1 MIIFHPEV
9 HIPKYE
15 AQKEIWMSSARQGK
29 FVLLMECRE
38 YDSTV
43 TKPIQ
48 GVETLDGLYSETIL
62 CSTYTMSQVPFITLK
77 EGGNHSIAVLVFFL
91 LSVLFFPE
99 LKSYM
104 ETFSKES
111 WFQSY
116 DHFIQDINFTIDDY
130 ENSSDNMKTHIR
142 KRAKLHGGLPS
153 HIPYEVIRNAC
164 LYTIQTIHPNSTV
177 DDVVIQKTLLERE
190 DRMAKN
196 IVDQYKK
203 QTKDIHVCIGAG
215 HLMPFLDEKQI
226 ASLGLDLF
234 FTDYHGKIKENRL
247 LHHLNK
253 QNITYR
259 IDI

>member
-15 AQKEIWMSSARQGK
+15 AQKEIWMSIARQGK
-29 FVLLMECRE
+29 IILLMECKE
-38 YDSTV
+38 YDSTIM
-43 TKPIQ
+43 KPIQ
-48 GVETLDGLYSETIL
+48 GFETLDGLYPETIL
-62 CSTYTMSQVPFITLK
+62 CSTYTMSQVPFVTLK

-99 LKSYM
+99 LKTYM
-104 ETFSKES
+104 ESFSKEN

-116 DHFIQDINFTIDDY
+116 YHFIQDIHFSVNDY

-153 HIPYEVIRNAC
+153 HIPYEVIRNVC
-164 LYTIQTIHPNSTV
+164 LRTIQSIHPKSTV
-177 DDVVIQKTLLERE
+177 DDVVIQKTLIERE
-190 DRMAKN
+190 ERMSKN
-196 IVDQYKK
+196 IIDQYNK

-215 HLMPFLDEKQI
+215 HLMPFLDEKQK
-226 ASLGLDLF
+226 ALLDLDIF

-247 LHHLNK
+247 LHHLNDR
-253 QNITYR
+253 NITYR

>member
-15 AQKEIWMSSARQGK
+15 AQKEIWMSMARQGK
-29 FVLLMECRE
+29 IILLMECRE

-43 TKPIQ
+43 MKPIQ
-48 GVETLDGLYSETIL
+48 GFETLDGLYPETIL

-99 LKSYM
+99 LKTDM
-104 ETFSKES
+104 ESFSKES

-116 DHFIQDINFTIDDY
+116 DHFIQDVHFSFDDY

-153 HIPYEVIRNAC
+153 HIPYEVIRNVC
-164 LYTIQTIHPNSTV
+164 LRTIQTLYPNSTV
-177 DDVVIQKTLLERE
+177 DDIVIQKTLIERE

-196 IVDQYKK
+196 IIDQYKK

-215 HLMPFLDEKQI
+215 HLMPFLDEKQK
-226 ASLGLDLF
+226 ALLDLDIF
-234 FTDYHGKIKENRL
+234 FTDYHSKIKDNRL
-247 LHHLNK
+247 LHHLHDR
-253 QNITYR
+253 NITYR